1 MPILLIQSTTLL
13 NNISVYYKPKGYS
26 DSRFLGNIALTFQ
39 WRCHTVPVE
48 YRFKVVMLG
57 DGAVGKTA
65 LTTRFTQEFF
75 DADYKRTIGSDFAIK
90 KLEIPEIDA
99 NVTLQVWDLAG
110 QPRFEVVRQGFYR
123 GARGGL
129 LVYDVTRR
137 RTFLNIQNWKDE
149 AFKNLTREIPLVVVA
164 NKVDLED
171 SRIVSTEEGKAWA
184 EKYGHLYVESSAL
197 TGENVEE
204 SYVTLC
210 KTMINESKTRV

>member
-1 MPILLIQSTTLL
+1 
-13 NNISVYYKPKGYS
+13 
-26 DSRFLGNIALTFQ
+26 
-39 WRCHTVPVE
+39 
-48 YRFKVVMLG
+48 MLG

-90 KLEIPEIDA
+90 KLEIPEIDST
-99 NVTLQVWDLAG
+99 VTLQVWDLAG

-137 RTFLNIQNWKDE
+137 RTFLNIQHWKDE
-149 AFKNLTREIPLVVVA
+149 AFKNLTREVPIVVVA

-171 SRIVSTEEGKAWA
+171 SRIVSTEEGKSWA
-184 EKYGHLYVESSAL
+184 EKHGHLYVESSAL
-197 TGENVEE
+197 TGENVEAAYE
-204 SYVTLC
+204 TLC
-210 KTMINESKTRV
+210 KTMINESKNKT

>member
-1 MPILLIQSTTLL
+1 MP
-13 NNISVYYKPKGYS
+13 G
-26 DSRFLGNIALTFQ
+26 
-39 WRCHTVPVE
+39 E
-48 YRFKVVMLG
+48 YRFKCVMLG

-75 DADYKRTIGSDFAIK
+75 DSDYKRTIGSDFAIK
-90 KLEIPEIDA
+90 KLEIPELDVK
-99 NVTLQVWDLAG
+99 VTLQVWDLAG

-137 RTFLNIQNWKDE
+137 RTFLNIQHWKE
-149 AFKNLTREIPLVVVA
+149 ECFKNLERDIPVVVVA

-171 SRIVSTEEGKAWA
+171 SRIVTQEEGEAWA
-184 EKYGHLYVESSAL
+184 KENDHLYVESSAL

-204 SYVTLC
+204 SYEALSTIMV
-210 KTMINESKTRV
+210 KDSQSRA

>member
-1 MPILLIQSTTLL
+1 MP
-13 NNISVYYKPKGYS
+13 G
-26 DSRFLGNIALTFQ
+26 
-39 WRCHTVPVE
+39 E

-65 LTTRFTQEFF
+65 ITTRFTQEFF
-75 DADYKRTIGSDFAIK
+75 DSDYKRTIGSDFAIK
-90 KLEIPEIDA
+90 KLNIPDLDIT
-99 NVTLQVWDLAG
+99 VTLQVWDLAG

-137 RTFLNIQNWKDE
+137 RTFLNIQHWKE
-149 AFKNLTREIPLVVVA
+149 ECFKNLEREIPLIVVA

-171 SRIVSTEEGKAWA
+171 SRIVTAEEGEKWA
-184 EKYGHLYVESSAL
+184 KDNGHLYVESSAL

-204 SYVTLC
+204 SYVALS
-210 KTMINESKTRV
+210 KKMIQDSLSRT